1 MSGVASRGE
10 QAEAIALRYLESQ
23 GLNLVT
29 QNYRCRYGEIDLIM
43 RDSKTL
49 VFTEVRMRKSNAFGG
64 ALASVDS
71 HKQRRILAAARHY
84 LSAQRGSPLCRCDV
98 VLLSDVSEHGIEW
111 IQNAFTE

>member
-1 MSGVASRGE
+1 LTNAGE
-10 QAEAIALRYLESQ
+10 QAEILALRYLESQ
-23 GLNLVT
+23 GLKLIT

-43 RDSKTL
+43 RDAKVI

-84 LSAQRGSPLCRCDV
+84 LSEQRGSPLCRCDV
-98 VLLSDVSEHGIEW
+98 VLLNAISEQGIEW